1 MNATL
6 LIAAALFIAAVVFLV
21 VRLPEDRQDRM
32 PAVLL
37 ALSMLGLAVYTG
49 LRWYGTSAAV
59 SSPAF
64 SWVEMVLLAISGLLA
79 CGGYYLLA
87 RREGKIAA
95 KLADQDQLR
104 QAFDLQAVPLA
115 IKDSQ
120 SNYREANP
128 AFAALL
134 GKATGEV
141 VGKRD
146 VDLFPRSLA
155 EALRQAEEKA
165 RQRGSPQSISAELQ
179 TPSGL
184 RWLRLTQTPRREPDG
199 ANGGLVATGTVVTV
213 EDLTS
218 QKAAESAM
226 DEARQGRDRLHE
238 AELELLAVHDL
249 ESVQESILS
258 GAERLAG
265 SSHICLWAVEP
276 GRKRLGARAARGK
289 LEAAIGSQMRPGEN
303 LAGKAWQSGQLLQ
316 VSDYASWP
324 GRSQAAGQTGFTAAL
339 GLPLKAGADITGV
352 LCIYRDR
359 PGQAFTPAQVELL
372 ERFASS
378 AAASLH
384 AAGQYASLKGD
395 LEEQRQLNTR
405 AQQRLRLEHLVAAF
419 GAHFTGLAP
428 EKTDE
433 DITRSLQSLARTTG
447 VESASIYLFPGNGS
461 NPAYLPPAYSSQKS
475 SAEAGQ
481 LPVVELH
488 WLLGRLNQME
498 TVHLPRRS
506 GLPAEME
513 EAGPYLESQGIQSY
527 TAVPLVANRALIGFL
542 TFEARRGEVEFSAET
557 LAVLKIVGEMY
568 VNLLE
573 RKWAAQGAQ
582 EVQHQVDQQIAS
594 LEQRSRE
601 NALINEMG
609 DLLQACRTADE
620 AYPIIARYAEWLIP
634 GPSGGLY
641 LIRDAED
648 PAELV
653 VGWGQ
658 TPPGPGEHD
667 LLANEC
673 WGLRRGRLYAVKDV
687 ASEPVCAH
695 LKGAIPPAYLCVPL
709 IAQGVAVG
717 VLHLR
722 KGADQPPFDAN
733 QQRLA
738 SRIAEYTALALTNLN
753 LRDKLRSQAIRDPL
767 TGLFNRRYMEET
779 LERELRRANR
789 HSTSVGVILFDIDRM
804 KPINDGFGHDA
815 GDVLLRALGEQ
826 MLRTFRGEDVACRY
840 GGDEFTIV
848 LPEASLADVW
858 RRAEQFREAIKKL
871 DVQYEGKRLG
881 PVTLS
886 IGVAAYP
893 DHGLTSERVLLA
905 ADAASYAAKSEGGD
919 RIMVGR
925 DAENA

>member
-1 MNATL
+1 
-6 LIAAALFIAAVVFLV
+6 
-21 VRLPEDRQDRM
+21 
-32 PAVLL
+32 
-37 ALSMLGLAVYTG
+37 
-49 LRWYGTSAAV
+49 
-59 SSPAF
+59 
-64 SWVEMVLLAISGLLA
+64 
-79 CGGYYLLA
+79 LLA
-87 RREGKIAA
+87 RREGKLAA
-95 KLADQDQLR
+95 RRDDQSRLR
-104 QAFDLQAVPLA
+104 QTFELQATPLA
-115 IKDSQ
+115 IKDAQ
-120 SNYREANP
+120 SIYREANL

-134 GKATGEV
+134 GKTVGEV
-141 VGKRD
+141 LEKRD
-146 VDLFPRSLA
+146 ADLFPRPLA
-155 EALRQAEEKA
+155 EALRQAEDKA
-165 RQRGSPQSISAELQ
+165 TQRGSSQSFSAELQ

-184 RWLRLTQTPRREPDG
+184 RWLRVIQTPHREAGG
-199 ANGGLVATGTVVTV
+199 AISGLVVTGMVVTV
-213 EDLTS
+213 EDVTP
-218 QKAAESAM
+218 QKAAETALE
-226 DEARQGRDRLHE
+226 EACQGRNRLHE
-238 AELELLAVHDL
+238 AELELLAAHDL
-249 ESVQESILS
+249 GGTQESILS

-265 SSHICLWAVEP
+265 SGHVCLWAVEP

-289 LEAAIGSQMRPGEN
+289 LEAAIGSQARPGEN
-303 LAGKAWQSGQLLQ
+303 LAGKVWQSGQLLQ
-316 VSDYASWP
+316 VNDYASWP
-324 GRSQAAGQTGFTAAL
+324 GRSQTSGQSSFTAAL

-352 LCIYRDR
+352 LCVYRDR
-359 PGQAFTPAQVELL
+359 PGQAFTPTQVELL

-378 AAASLH
+378 AAASLGV
-384 AAGQYASLKGD
+384 ASQYASLKGD
-395 LEEQRQLNTR
+395 LEEQRQVNNCL
-405 AQQRLRLEHLVAAF
+405 QQRLRLEHLVAAF
-419 GAHFTGLAP
+419 GAHFTGLP
-428 EKTDE
+428 PE
-433 DITRSLQSLARTTG
+433 DIDQDISRSLQTLARTTG
-447 VESASIYLFPGNGS
+447 VDRASIVLFPGDGNMPAS
-461 NPAYLPPAYSSQKS
+461 LSPAYGNQAVSKG
-475 SAEAGQ
+475 ATQ
-481 LPVVELH
+481 LPVMELH
-488 WLLGRLNQME
+488 WLLSRLNQLE
-498 TVHLPRRS
+498 TVHLPHRS

-513 EAGPYLESQGIQSY
+513 EAGAYLESHGIQSF
-527 TAVPLVANRALIGFL
+527 TAVPLVANRAIIGFL
-542 TFEARRGEVEFSAET
+542 SFEAQRGEVEFSPET
-557 LAVLKIVGEMY
+557 LALLKIVGEMY

-573 RKWAAQGAQ
+573 RKWAARSSQ
-582 EVQHQVDQQIAS
+582 ETKAKVDQQIAS

-601 NALINEMG
+601 NALINELG

-620 AYPIIARYAEWLIP
+620 AYPIIARYAEKLIP

-641 LIRDAED
+641 MIRYAAD
-648 PAELV
+648 PAEMV

-658 TPPGPGEHD
+658 APPGPGERD
-667 LLANEC
+667 LPSNEC

-722 KGADQPPFDAN
+722 TSGDEPPFDPN

-779 LERELRRANR
+779 LEREIRRANR
-789 HSTSVGVILFDIDRM
+789 HNTSVGVILFDIDRM

-815 GDVLLRALGEQ
+815 GDVLLRALGEL

-858 RRAEQFREAIKKL
+858 RRAEQFREAVKKL
-871 DVQYEGKRLG
+871 EVVYEGKSLG

-905 ADAASYAAKSEGGD
+905 ADAASYASKSEGGD

-925 DAENA
+925 DGENA